1 MPTPSFPRLKEIVE
15 LAAEG
20 LPGVEAKRLFG
31 CDGFFARGTIFSL
44 IWKTGRI
51 GIKLLDEA
59 DYAALM
65 KVKGS
70 SPWSPGPA
78 KPKMFGW
85 ILVGPSMNDANKL
98 APWVAKA
105 HAQALAKPKTPAK
118 K

>member
-1 MPTPSFPRLKEIVE
+1 MPAVSSRVTFGGAMSRCYKRRMPTQSFPELKEIV
-15 LAAEG
+15 LDAAEG

-85 ILVGPSMNDANKL
+85 ILVGPSMNDAN
-98 APWVAKA
+98 
-105 HAQALAKPKTPAK
+105 
-118 K
+118 